1 MLKILIPIIII
12 FLLSACGKKGP
23 LVPPEALVP
32 AAVADLHVAQKGDF
46 FQLSWSQPT
55 KEAGGG
61 RLTGLAGFELFRR
74 EVLPPA
80 EDCEQCQTAYRLLK
94 KVDLDYLRVVDRLGN
109 LLLVNDNGVET
120 GKTYQYKVISR
131 KKDGTPSPESNRAR
145 RQKVNPP
152 LPPEVKATSQTTSIL
167 IELNPAQ
174 VEPAAVLSGYNIYR
188 WRTGQSIPPI
198 PLNDKPVTGNTF
210 EDQRVER
217 GVTYSYAVR
226 TLVKAAGE
234 EVESAPSNQV
244 SGALAEPD

>member
-1 MLKILIPIIII
+1 MRRFL
-12 FLLSACGKKGP
+12 FLLLLLILFGCGKKGP

-32 AAVADLHVAQKGDF
+32 AAVNDLFVAQKGEY
-46 FQLSWSQPT
+46 FQLFWSEPT
-55 KEAGGG
+55 REVGGG
-61 RLTGLAGFELFRR
+61 RLTNLAGFELFRR

-80 EDCEQCQTAYRLLK
+80 EDCEQCPTAYRLLK
-94 KVDLDYLRVVDRLGN
+94 KVDLDYLRDVDRLGN

-120 GKTYQYKVISR
+120 GKIYQYKVISR

-152 LPPEVKATSQTTSIL
+152 LPPEVKATSQATSIV

-188 WRTGQSIPPI
+188 WRTGQSSPPF

-234 EVESAPSNQV
+234 DVESAPSNQV
-244 SGALAEPD
+244 SGALTEPD